1 MNYIAMDIGGS
12 AIKAGIINSNGQ
24 VLKKNSIPTPL
35 GCLEDLIDVLSEIV
49 EWAIQETTIHGIAL
63 SQPCATDAVSGE
75 ALSEGSLIYIKD
87 TNPSRILGEK
97 YSLPYAAANDG
108 NCAALAEVWIGNAK
122 EVSNVALVVCG
133 TGIGGSVLIDQ
144 KIVGGKNNFAGE
156 FGMFVTGFDEE
167 RNPVIWSANGSTKA
181 LVDDYAR
188 RSGDDLKSLDGKAV
202 FARSDAGDPIA
213 MACVADFF
221 KIFAYGVHDIQHAF
235 DPDIILIGG
244 AISARSDFVA
254 RIDEALDVLYT
265 QLRGLMS
272 RPTLSVCACG
282 SDANMIGA
290 VYHLLNTANID

>member
-1 MNYIAMDIGGS
+1 MNYVAMDIGGS
-12 AIKAGIINSNGQ
+12 AIKAGIINSKGQ
-24 VLKKNSIPTPL
+24 VLKKTSIPTPM
-35 GCLEDLIDVLSEIV
+35 GCLDDLIDVLSGIV
-49 EWAIQETTIHGIAL
+49 EWAMKETEINGIAL
-63 SQPCATDAVSGE
+63 SQPCATDSVTGE

-87 TNPSRILGEK
+87 TNPSKILGEK
-97 YSLPYAAANDG
+97 FALPYAAANDG

-144 KIVGGKNNFAGE
+144 KIVDGKNNFAGE
-156 FGMFVTGFDEE
+156 FGMFVTGFDEA

-181 LVDDYAR
+181 LVDDYAK
-188 RSGDDLKSLDGKAV
+188 RSGKDSKSLDGKAV
-202 FARSDAGDPIA
+202 FSLSDAGDPVA

-235 DPDIILIGG
+235 DPDVILVGG
-244 AISARSDFVA
+244 AISARPDFVA
-254 RIDEALDVLYT
+254 RINEALDVLYT

-272 RPTLSVCACG
+272 RPSLSVCACG

-290 VYHLLNTANID
+290 VYHLLSTTNID